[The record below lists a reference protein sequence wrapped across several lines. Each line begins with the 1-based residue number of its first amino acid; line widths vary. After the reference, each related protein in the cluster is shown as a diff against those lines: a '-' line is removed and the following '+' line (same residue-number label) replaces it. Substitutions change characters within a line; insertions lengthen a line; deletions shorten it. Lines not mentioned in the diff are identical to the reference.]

1 MLTLRLAWRSF
12 LRHRRRSA
20 ITSLA
25 LALGLAM
32 MLVVVGIA
40 NGAHDR
46 MVELGVR
53 MGAGHVIIEGRGY
66 REEHDLDHVV
76 DRPGVVLAAARRIG
90 RVRAVVPRVNASGLL
105 SAGDSSVAVA
115 FTGVDPSVEPAVSD
129 VASNARRVSGDY
141 LRPRDRMPFANQPSD
156 ISIGAQLAENLNLAL
171 GDRVV
176 LTASP
181 RGGGAP
187 VSAAF
192 QVRGVFRTGLA
203 ELDGFSV
210 QIPIADAQTLL
221 GLGSSVTEIALMLD
235 DPDGIDAVVSAVRAG
250 IRGRDELEVL
260 PWQQALPE
268 LYESIVLD
276 DAGMYLMMAVVF
288 VIVGIGIFNT
298 VLMSVVERTR
308 ELGVMMAIGT
318 SARRLFAAVMAE
330 AGVLAIIGCAVGL
343 GLGLSIYSYLARTGL
358 DVQQMFGNKMAIAGV
373 LLEGRIHAR
382 LAAGSVAEWTATIAG
397 IVLLSALYPA
407 FRVAGLKPIE
417 AMRHV

>member
-40 NGAHDR
+40 NGAHAR

-53 MGAGHVIIEGRGY
+53 MGAGHVIVEGRGY
-66 REEHDLDHVV
+66 REERDLDHVI
-76 DRPGVVLAAARRIG
+76 DRPGEVLAAARRIG
-90 RVRAVVPRVNASGLL
+90 GVRAAVPRVNASGLL
-105 SAGDSSVAVA
+105 RAGDSSVAVA
-115 FTGVDPSVEPAVSD
+115 FTGVDPSVEPAVSE
-129 VASNARRVSGDY
+129 VASNAHRVAGDY

-156 ISIGAQLAENLNLAL
+156 IYVGAQLAENLDLKV

-187 VSAAF
+187 ASAAF
-192 QVRGVFRTGLA
+192 LVRGVFRTGLA

-210 QIPIADAQTLL
+210 QIPIGDAQTLL
-221 GLGSSVTEIALMLD
+221 GLGGSVTEIALMLD
-235 DPDGIDAVVSAVRAG
+235 NPDDVDAVVSAMRAG

-260 PWQQALPE
+260 PWQQALSE

-318 SARRLFAAVMAE
+318 SARRLFGEVMAE
-330 AGVLAIIGCAVGL
+330 AGVLAITGCAAGL
-343 GLGLSIYSYLARTGL
+343 ALGLSIHAYLASTGL
-358 DVQQMFGNKMAIAGV
+358 DVQQMFGNKMAIAGL
-373 LLEGRIHAR
+373 LLEGRIYSR
-382 LAAGSVAEWTATIAG
+382 LSAGAVAGWTAVIAG
-397 IVLLSALYPA
+397 IVLVSALYPA
-407 FRVAGLKPIE
+407 FRVAKLKPIE

>member
-20 ITSLA
+20 ITTLA

-32 MLVVVGIA
+32 MLVVVGVA

-46 MVELGVR
+46 MVQLGVR
-53 MGAGHVIIEGRGY
+53 LGAGHVVVEGRGY
-66 REEHDLDHVV
+66 REERDLDHVI
-76 DRPGVVLAAARRIG
+76 DRPGEVLAAARRIG
-90 RVRAVVPRVNASGLL
+90 RVRAAVPRVNASGLL
-105 SAGDSSVAVA
+105 SAGGSSVAVA
-115 FTGVDPSVEPAVSD
+115 FTGVDPSVEPGVSD
-129 VASNARRVSGDY
+129 VASNARRVAGEY

-156 ISIGAQLAENLNLAL
+156 IYIGAQLAENLDLAL

-176 LTASP
+176 VTASP

-187 VSAAF
+187 ASAAF
-192 QVRGVFRTGLA
+192 LVRGVFRTGLA

-221 GLGSSVTEIALMLD
+221 DLDGSVTEIALMLD
-235 DPDGIDAVVSAVRAG
+235 DPDDIGAVVSAVRAG

-276 DAGMYLMMAVVF
+276 DAGTYLMMAVVF

-318 SARRLFAAVMAE
+318 SARRLFGAVMAE
-330 AGVLAIIGCAVGL
+330 AGVLAIIGCVVGL
-343 GLGLSIYSYLARTGL
+343 GLGLSIHSYLANTGL
-358 DVQQMFGNKMAIAGV
+358 DVQRMFGNKMAIAGV
-373 LLEGRIHAR
+373 LLEGRMYSR
-382 LAAGSVAEWTATIAG
+382 VAAGAVAEWTAIIAG

-407 FRVAGLKPIE
+407 FRVAGLKPVE

>member
-1 MLTLRLAWRSF
+1 MLTFRLAWRSF

-40 NGAHDR
+40 NGAHAR

-53 MGAGHVIIEGRGY
+53 MGAGHVIIDGKGY
-66 REEHDLDHVV
+66 REERDLEHVIKQPR
-76 DRPGVVLAAARRIG
+76 DVLAAARKISK
-90 RVRAVVPRVNASGLL
+90 VRAAVPRVNASGLL
-105 SAGDSSVAVA
+105 SAGDSSVAVV
-115 FTGVDPSVEPAVSD
+115 FTGVDPSIEPSVSEA
-129 VASNARRVSGDY
+129 ASNARRVAGEY
-141 LRPRDRMPFANQPSD
+141 LRSHDQMEFANQPSD
-156 ISIGAQLAENLNLAL
+156 IYIGAQLAKNLNLGL

-181 RGGGAP
+181 RGGGNPA
-187 VSAAF
+187 SIAF
-192 QVRGVFRTGLA
+192 LVRGVFQTGLA

-210 QIPIADAQTLL
+210 QIPIEDAQKLL
-221 GLGSSVTEIALMLD
+221 DLGSSITEIALMLEHAD
-235 DPDGIDAVVSAVRAG
+235 DVGAVVSAMRAA
-250 IRGRDELEVL
+250 IPERTELEVL
-260 PWQQALPE
+260 PWQEALAE
-268 LYESIVLD
+268 LHETIVLD
-276 DAGMYLMMAVVF
+276 DAGTYLMMAVVF

-318 SARRLFAAVMAE
+318 ATGRLFRLVMAE
-330 AGVLAIIGCAVGL
+330 AAILAVIGCAVGL
-343 GLGLSIYSYLARTGL
+343 GIGLSFHSYLSTTGL
-358 DVQQMFGNKMAIAGV
+358 DIQEMFGNKMSVAG
-373 LLEGRIHAR
+373 LMLEGRMYSR
-382 LAAGSVAEWTATIAG
+382 LMGSSVAAWTVIIAC

-407 FRVAGLKPIE
+407 FRVSRLKPIE